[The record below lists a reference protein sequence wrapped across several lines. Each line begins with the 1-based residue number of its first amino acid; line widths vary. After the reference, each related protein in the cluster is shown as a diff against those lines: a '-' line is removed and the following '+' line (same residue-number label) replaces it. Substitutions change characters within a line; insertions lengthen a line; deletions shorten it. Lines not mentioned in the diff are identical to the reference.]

1 MKTLEEL
8 NKKTSVITSVA
19 TSAATFKDSTDNY
32 CYPTFINSFF
42 GNNGTGKSTVAKSI
56 ESKENLTVQSGLN
69 LDDYDIKIY
78 NEDFV
83 KETIVNAINPQNP
96 NKDIPGVFTIS
107 AGNGKIEK
115 EIGELLSKNKELKKE
130 NQNLQKDI
138 DKNIS
143 AREVLKN
150 DSYKDLWK
158 KSEEL
163 RSKYSNAL
171 LNKRPSVKDFAEWI
185 INEPEPL
192 QFNEDEYDKQ
202 YNLAFNNSGKK
213 YIPIPFVELELPILS
228 LLDEK
233 IINSSNSDFS
243 RFMKKI
249 GAINWV
255 RSGHDNLQDK
265 CDGLCPYC
273 QQTLPENFEDKL
285 KESFDSEYENKIKEL
300 VHYKNTFLDKGHS
313 YCSGL
318 SKLETHEYFLDN
330 PDELKKLKTII
341 QALTDAIDDNVRRID
356 DKIAVPEEPMALVSL
371 NTIKEELKFLI
382 DSANKIIAEN
392 NKVVDDIKT
401 AAEVCKNKLRK
412 HISFILAADIATFK
426 AKKEVLDTS
435 IKEST
440 ETKNKNDKAVEEN
453 KKKVTEL
460 KSKVTN
466 VTACVENIKRLL
478 LNSGFTSFSIR
489 EKPNKPNY
497 YEIVRSDGSIATNL
511 SEGERNF
518 LAFLYFHQ
526 QVLGFNNEDDEITQK
541 IVVIDD
547 PVSSMD
553 SSALFV
559 VSSLIRQMFTL
570 CPGHY
575 NKKESNIEIS
585 QIFILTHNAL
595 FHHYVTAGYD
605 DPRHYNYFSFFEVK
619 KKNEVSSIVPSL
631 KELNGNIINKNPQKS
646 YYTSLWDAYNEV
658 DSSNALITLMRQI
671 LNSYFIQTC
680 GRTEED
686 IIDDLTIN
694 HANKFVTGTDT
705 SKLELLKL
713 IVAFIDTPSGIF
725 QDDIYSTSS
734 GLDLTECKDVF
745 KTIFEALGQEQH
757 YNQMMKSAIETEK
770 EKAAI

>member
-1 MKTLEEL
+1 M
-8 NKKTSVITSVA
+8 
-19 TSAATFKDSTDNY
+19 
-32 CYPTFINSFF
+32 
-42 GNNGTGKSTVAKSI
+42 
-56 ESKENLTVQSGLN
+56 
-69 LDDYDIKIY
+69 DDYDIKIY

-585 QIFILTHNAL
+585 QIFVLTHNAL

-757 YNQMMKSAIETEK
+757 YNQMMKSATETEK
-770 EKAAI
+770 AAS

>member
-1 MKTLEEL
+1 M
-8 NKKTSVITSVA
+8 
-19 TSAATFKDSTDNY
+19 
-32 CYPTFINSFF
+32 
-42 GNNGTGKSTVAKSI
+42 
-56 ESKENLTVQSGLN
+56 
-69 LDDYDIKIY
+69 DDYDIKIY

-435 IKEST
+435 IKESN
-440 ETKNKNDKAVEEN
+440 ENKNKNDKAVEEN

-585 QIFILTHNAL
+585 QIFVLTHNAL

-757 YNQMMKSAIETEK
+757 YNQMMKSATETEK
-770 EKAAI
+770 AAS

>member
-8 NKKTSVITSVA
+8 NKKPSVITSVA

-56 ESKENLTVQSGLN
+56 ESKENLTIQSGLN

-526 QVLGFNNEDDEITQK
+526 QVLGFNNADDEITQK

-585 QIFILTHNAL
+585 QIFVLTHNAL

-619 KKNEVSSIVPSL
+619 KKNKVSSIVPSL

-757 YNQMMKSAIETEK
+757 YNQMMKSATETEK
-770 EKAAI
+770 AAS

>member
-8 NKKTSVITSVA
+8 NKKPSVITSVA

-56 ESKENLTVQSGLN
+56 ESKENLTIQSGLN

-412 HISFILAADIATFK
+412 HISFILAADIATFR

-460 KSKVTN
+460 KSTVTN

-585 QIFILTHNAL
+585 QIFVLTHNAL

-757 YNQMMKSAIETEK
+757 YNQMMKSATETEK
-770 EKAAI
+770 AAS

>member
-8 NKKTSVITSVA
+8 NKKPSVITSVA

-56 ESKENLTVQSGLN
+56 ENKENLTLQDGLT
-69 LDDYDIKIY
+69 LDNYDIKIY

-83 KETIVNAINPQNP
+83 NDTIVNAVNPSSP
-96 NKDIPGVFTIS
+96 TKDIPGVFTIS
-107 AGNGKIEK
+107 EGNGKIEK
-115 EIGELLSKNKELKKE
+115 EIGELLTKNKELSRN
-130 NQNLQKDI
+130 NQNIQKDI
-138 DKNIS
+138 DKNTS
-143 AREVLKN
+143 AGEALKN
-150 DSYKDLWK
+150 DSYKDFWSK
-158 KSEEL
+158 TAKL
-163 RSKYSNAL
+163 RAKYPNAL
-171 LNKRPSVKDFAEWI
+171 INKKPSITLFGDWI
-185 INEPEPL
+185 VDENEPSQL
-192 QFNEDEYDKQ
+192 NEDAYEKQ

-213 YIPIPFVELELPILS
+213 YYPIQYTELKLPIS
-228 LLDEK
+228 PLLEEK

-243 RFMKKI
+243 KFMKKI

-273 QQTLPENFEDKL
+273 QQTLPSDFEDKL

-300 VHYKNTFLDKGHS
+300 ISFKNTYFNMGQS
-313 YCSGL
+313 YYTNL
-318 SKLETHEYFLDN
+318 SKLDTNEYFLDN
-330 PDELKKLKTII
+330 QDDLRKLKTII
-341 QALTDAIDDNVRRID
+341 QTLTDTIDDNVRRIE
-356 DKIAVPEEPMALVSL
+356 DKIANPEEAMVLVSPD
-371 NTIKEELKFLI
+371 TIKEELKSLI
-382 DSANKIIAEN
+382 DAVNKTIVAN
-392 NKVVDDIKT
+392 NKVIDDRKT
-401 AAEVCKNKLRK
+401 AADKCKADLRK
-412 HISFILAADIATFK
+412 HIAFALAADIATYK
-426 AKKEVLDTS
+426 TKRDALITAINEKTS
-435 IKEST
+435 IK
-440 ETKNKNDKAVEEN
+440 NKNVQTIENN

-466 VTACVENIKRLL
+466 VTACVENINRLL
-478 LNSGFTSFSIR
+478 LNSGFTSFTIR
-489 EKPNKPNY
+489 EKPHKPNY
-497 YEIVRSDGSIATNL
+497 YEIVRSDGSVAINL

-585 QIFILTHNAL
+585 QIFVLTHNAL

-605 DPRHYNYFSFFEVK
+605 DPRHYSYFSFFEVK
-619 KKNEVSSIVPSL
+619 KKNEISSIVPSL
-631 KELNGNIINKNPQKS
+631 IERNGNIINKNPQKS

-671 LNSYFIQTC
+671 LNAYFIQTC
-680 GRTEED
+680 GKTEEEIQD
-686 IIDDLTIN
+686 ELFVNQIG
-694 HANKFVTGTDT
+694 KFVVGTDT

-757 YNQMMKSAIETEK
+757 YNQMMKSATETEK
-770 EKAAI
+770 AAS

>member
-8 NKKTSVITSVA
+8 NKKPSVITSVA

-56 ESKENLTVQSGLN
+56 ESKENLTIQSGLN

-585 QIFILTHNAL
+585 QIFVLTHNAL

-605 DPRHYNYFSFFEVK
+605 DPRHYNYFSLFEVK

-757 YNQMMKSAIETEK
+757 YNQMMKSATETEK
-770 EKAAI
+770 AAS

>member
-1 MKTLEEL
+1 MT
-8 NKKTSVITSVA
+8 
-19 TSAATFKDSTDNY
+19 
-32 CYPTFINSFF
+32 
-42 GNNGTGKSTVAKSI
+42 
-56 ESKENLTVQSGLN
+56 
-69 LDDYDIKIY
+69 
-78 NEDFV
+78 
-83 KETIVNAINPQNP
+83 
-96 NKDIPGVFTIS
+96 
-107 AGNGKIEK
+107 
-115 EIGELLSKNKELKKE
+115 
-130 NQNLQKDI
+130 
-138 DKNIS
+138 
-143 AREVLKN
+143 
-150 DSYKDLWK
+150 
-158 KSEEL
+158 
-163 RSKYSNAL
+163 
-171 LNKRPSVKDFAEWI
+171 
-185 INEPEPL
+185 
-192 QFNEDEYDKQ
+192 
-202 YNLAFNNSGKK
+202 
-213 YIPIPFVELELPILS
+213 
-228 LLDEK
+228 
-233 IINSSNSDFS
+233 
-243 RFMKKI
+243 
-249 GAINWV
+249 
-255 RSGHDNLQDK
+255 
-265 CDGLCPYC
+265 
-273 QQTLPENFEDKL
+273 
-285 KESFDSEYENKIKEL
+285 
-300 VHYKNTFLDKGHS
+300 
-313 YCSGL
+313 
-318 SKLETHEYFLDN
+318 
-330 PDELKKLKTII
+330 
-341 QALTDAIDDNVRRID
+341 
-356 DKIAVPEEPMALVSL
+356 LVSL

-453 KKKVTEL
+453 KKNVTEL

-570 CPGHY
+570 CPVHY

-585 QIFILTHNAL
+585 QIFVLTHNAL
-595 FHHYVTAGYD
+595 LHHYVTAGYD

-757 YNQMMKSAIETEK
+757 YNQMMKSATETEK
-770 EKAAI
+770 AAS

>member
-8 NKKTSVITSVA
+8 NKKPSVITSVA
-19 TSAATFKDSTDNY
+19 TSAATFKDSSDNY

-56 ESKENLTVQSGLN
+56 ETKENITIQDGLN
-69 LDDYDIKIY
+69 IDDYDIKIY
-78 NEDFV
+78 NEEFV

-115 EIGELLSKNKELKKE
+115 EIGELLSKNKEVQKN
-130 NQNLQKDI
+130 NQNLLKEIEKDT
-138 DKNIS
+138 S
-143 AREVLKN
+143 ASEVLKN

-163 RSKYSNAL
+163 RGKYPDAL
-171 LNKRPSVKDFAEWI
+171 LSKRPSIKDFCDWLV
-185 INEPEPL
+185 NEPEPTQL
-192 QFNEDEYDKQ
+192 DLEEYDKQ

-213 YIPIPFVELELPILS
+213 YTPVTYSGFLMPSSPLLE
-228 LLDEK
+228 EK
-233 IINSSNSDFS
+233 ITNSSSSDFS
-243 RFMKKI
+243 NFMKKI
-249 GAINWV
+249 DAITWV
-255 RSGHDNLQDK
+255 RAGHEKFHDK
-265 CDGLCPYC
+265 TDGICPYC
-273 QQTLPENFEDKL
+273 QQALPEDFEKKL
-285 KESFDSEYENKIKEL
+285 KESFDVEYENKIKEL
-300 VHYKNTFLDKGHS
+300 STFKEHYSNMGQHYSTIWSNYEQNEF
-313 YCSGL
+313 
-318 SKLETHEYFLDN
+318 FIDN
-330 PDELKKLKTII
+330 PEELKKLKTII
-341 QALTDAIDDNVRRID
+341 QLLTDTISDNARRIE
-356 DKIAVPEEPMALVSL
+356 DKINNPEEPITLLSVD
-371 NTIKEELKFLI
+371 TIKGEIENLI
-382 DSANKIIAEN
+382 DTVNKTIAEN
-392 NKVVDDIKT
+392 NKVIDDRKT
-401 AAEVCKNKLRK
+401 AADKCKSDLRK
-412 HISFILAADIATFK
+412 HLAFSFAADIATYK
-426 AKKEVLDTS
+426 AKRDTLAEA
-435 IKEST
+435 IKERK
-440 ETKNKNDKAVEEN
+440 ETKDKNDKMIETN
-453 KKKVTEL
+453 KKKVAEL
-460 KSKVTN
+460 KSRVTN
-466 VTACVENIKRLL
+466 ITACVDNIKRLL
-478 LNSGFTSFSIR
+478 LNSGFTSFTIR
-489 EKPNKPNY
+489 EKANKPNY

-585 QIFILTHNAL
+585 QIFVLTHNAL

-605 DPRHYNYFSFFEVK
+605 DSRHYNYFSFFEVK
-619 KKNEVSSIVPSL
+619 KKNEVSSIIPSL

-658 DSSNALITLMRQI
+658 YSSNALITLMRQI

-694 HANKFVTGTDT
+694 HADKFIVGSDT

-725 QDDIYSTSS
+725 QDDVYSTSS

-757 YNQMMKSAIETEK
+757 YNQMMKTAIETEK
-770 EKAAI
+770 AAK

>member
-8 NKKTSVITSVA
+8 NKKPSVITSVA

-585 QIFILTHNAL
+585 QIFVLTHNAL

-757 YNQMMKSAIETEK
+757 YNQMMKSATETEK
-770 EKAAI
+770 AAS

>member
-1 MKTLEEL
+1 MKSLEEL
-8 NKKTSVITSVA
+8 NKNASVITALA
-19 TSAATFKDSTDNY
+19 TTAATFKDSTDN
-32 CYPTFINSFF
+32 CCHPTFINSFF
-42 GNNGTGKSTVAKSI
+42 GNNGTGKSTIAKSI
-56 ESKENLTVQSGLN
+56 ETKENLTLQDGLN
-69 LDDYDIKIY
+69 LDNYDIKIY

-83 KETIVNAINPQNP
+83 NDTIVNAVNPSNP

-107 AGNGKIEK
+107 EGNGKIEK
-115 EIGELLSKNKELKKE
+115 EIGELLTQNKDLLKN
-130 NQNLQKDI
+130 NQALQK
-138 DKNIS
+138 NIEKSTS
-143 AREVLKN
+143 AGEALKN
-150 DSYKDLWK
+150 DSYKDFWSKTAKLRAKYPYALINK
-158 KSEEL
+158 K
-163 RSKYSNAL
+163 
-171 LNKRPSVKDFAEWI
+171 PSITLFGDWI
-185 INEPEPL
+185 VDENEPSQL
-192 QFNEDEYDKQ
+192 NEDAYEKQ

-213 YIPIPFVELELPILS
+213 YYLIQYAELKLPTS
-228 LLDEK
+228 PLLEEK

-255 RSGHDNLQDK
+255 RTGHANLQDK

-273 QQTLPENFEDKL
+273 QQTLPSDFEDKL

-300 VHYKNTFLDKGHS
+300 TAFKNTYFNIGQS
-313 YCSGL
+313 YYTNL
-318 SKLETHEYFLDN
+318 SKLESNEYFIDN
-330 PDELKKLKTII
+330 PDELKKLKSII
-341 QALTDAIDDNVRRID
+341 QVLTDAIDDNVRRID
-356 DKIAVPEEPMALVSL
+356 YKIASPEEPTLLASL
-371 NTIKEELKFLI
+371 DRLKEELKALI
-382 DSANKIIAEN
+382 ESANKTITEN
-392 NKVVDDIKT
+392 NKVIDDQKAAADKCKVD
-401 AAEVCKNKLRK
+401 LRK
-412 HISFILAADIATFK
+412 HIAFALTAEIATYK
-426 AKKEVLDTS
+426 TKRETLITS
-435 IKEST
+435 IRNNKANKD
-440 ETKNKNDKAVEEN
+440 KNEEIIDTN

-466 VTACVENIKRLL
+466 VTACVENINRLL
-478 LNSGFTSFSIR
+478 LNSGFTSFTIR
-489 EKPNKPNY
+489 EKTSKPNY
-497 YEIVRSDGSIATNL
+497 YEIVRSNGSVATNL

-541 IVVIDD
+541 IVIIDD

-585 QIFILTHNAL
+585 QIFVLTHNAL

-605 DPRHYNYFSFFEVK
+605 DPRHYSYFSFFEVK
-619 KKNEVSSIVPSL
+619 KKNEISSIVPSL
-631 KELNGNIINKNPQKS
+631 IERNGNIINKNPQKS

-694 HANKFVTGTDT
+694 HANKFITGSDT

-713 IVAFIDTPSGIF
+713 IVAFIDNPSGIF

-757 YNQMMKSAIETEK
+757 YNQMMKTAIETEK
-770 EKAAI
+770 AAK

>member
-8 NKKTSVITSVA
+8 NKKPSVITSVA

-56 ESKENLTVQSGLN
+56 ENKENITVQSGLN

-130 NQNLQKDI
+130 NQSLIKEI
-138 DKNIS
+138 EKNTS
-143 AREVLKN
+143 AGQALKN
-150 DSYKDLWK
+150 DAYKDLWK
-158 KSEEL
+158 KTEEL
-163 RSKYSNAL
+163 RSKYHDAL
-171 LNKRPSVKDFAEWI
+171 VNKRPSIKDFCDWI
-185 INEPEPL
+185 VDESEPSQLNLE
-192 QFNEDEYDKQ
+192 EYDKQ

-213 YIPIPFVELELPILS
+213 YTPISYSGFLMQSTPLLEERIT
-228 LLDEK
+228 
-233 IINSSNSDFS
+233 NSSSSDFS
-243 RFMKKI
+243 NFMKKI
-249 GAINWV
+249 DAINWV
-255 RSGHDNLQDK
+255 RSGHEKFHNRT
-265 CDGLCPYC
+265 DGLCPYC
-273 QQTLPENFEDKL
+273 QQTLPDNFEKKL
-285 KESFDSEYENKIKEL
+285 KESFDVEYENKINQLTTFKT
-300 VHYKNTFLDKGHS
+300 HYFNMGQN
-313 YCSGL
+313 YCSTW
-318 SKLETHEYFLDN
+318 SSYEKNEFFIDN
-330 PDELKKLKTII
+330 PEELKKLKTII
-341 QALTDAIDDNVRRID
+341 QLLTDTINDNVRRIE
-356 DKIAVPEEPMALVSL
+356 DKINNPEDPITLISTD
-371 NTIKEELKFLI
+371 TIKEEIESFI
-382 DSANKIIAEN
+382 DSVNKTIAEN
-392 NKVVDDIKT
+392 NKVIDDKKT
-401 AAEVCKNKLRK
+401 AADKCKDDLRK
-412 HISFILAADIATFK
+412 HIAFAFAADIATYK
-426 AKKEVLDTS
+426 TKRDVLVTS
-435 IKEST
+435 IRESN
-440 ETKNKNDKAVEEN
+440 EAKNKNDKTVETN

-478 LNSGFTSFSIR
+478 LNSGFTSFTIR

-526 QVLGFNNEDDEITQK
+526 QVLGFNNADDEITQK

-585 QIFILTHNAL
+585 QIFVLTHNAL

-619 KKNEVSSIVPSL
+619 KKNEISSIVPSL
-631 KELNGNIINKNPQKS
+631 IERNGNIINKNPQKS

-671 LNSYFIQTC
+671 LNAYFIQTC
-680 GRTEED
+680 GKTEEEIQD
-686 IIDDLTIN
+686 ELFVNQIG
-694 HANKFVTGTDT
+694 KFVVGTDT

-757 YNQMMKSAIETEK
+757 YNQMMKTTIETEK
-770 EKAAI
+770 TAI

>member
-8 NKKTSVITSVA
+8 NKKPSVITSVA

-435 IKEST
+435 IKESN
-440 ETKNKNDKAVEEN
+440 ENKNKNEKAVEEN

-585 QIFILTHNAL
+585 QIFVLTHNAL

-757 YNQMMKSAIETEK
+757 YNQMMKSATETEK
-770 EKAAI
+770 AAS

>member
-8 NKKTSVITSVA
+8 NKKPSVITSVA

-300 VHYKNTFLDKGHS
+300 AHYKNTFLDKGHS

-453 KKKVTEL
+453 KKNVTEL

-585 QIFILTHNAL
+585 QIFVLTHNAL

-757 YNQMMKSAIETEK
+757 YNQMMKSATETEK
-770 EKAAI
+770 AAS

>member
-8 NKKTSVITSVA
+8 NKKPSVITSVA

-143 AREVLKN
+143 AGEALKN

-163 RSKYSNAL
+163 RSKYPNAL
-171 LNKRPSVKDFAEWI
+171 LNKRPSVKDFCDWI
-185 INEPEPL
+185 INENEPKQL
-192 QFNEDEYDKQ
+192 NMEDFDKQ
-202 YNLAFNNSGKK
+202 YNLAFNNNGKRYTPIIYSG
-213 YIPIPFVELELPILS
+213 FLLESSP
-228 LLDEK
+228 LLKEK
-233 IINSSNSDFS
+233 IINSSSSDFS
-243 RFMKKI
+243 KFMKKI
-249 GAINWV
+249 DAINWV
-255 RSGHDNLQDK
+255 RAGHEKYHDK
-265 CDGLCPYC
+265 TDGLCPYC
-273 QQTLPENFEDKL
+273 QQALPDDFESKL
-285 KESFDSEYENKIKEL
+285 KESFDVEYENKINQLNSFKT
-300 VHYKNTFLDKGHS
+300 HYSSMGQHYCTIWSNFEKNEFFMDHP
-313 YCSGL
+313 
-318 SKLETHEYFLDN
+318 E
-330 PDELKKLKTII
+330 ELKKLKTII
-341 QALTDAIDDNVRRID
+341 QLLTDTVNDNVRRIE
-356 DKIAVPEEPMALVSL
+356 DKLNNPEEPIALISVD
-371 NTIKEELKFLI
+371 TIKEEIESLI
-382 DSANKIIAEN
+382 NSVNKTIADN
-392 NKVVDDIKT
+392 NKVIDDQKT
-401 AAEVCKNKLRK
+401 AADICKSYLRK
-412 HISFILAADIATFK
+412 HLAFSFSADIATYK
-426 AKKEVLDTS
+426 AKREMLVAS
-435 IKEST
+435 IKESN
-440 ETKNKNDKAVEEN
+440 ENKNKNEKTVEAN

-466 VTACVENIKRLL
+466 VTDCVENIKRLL
-478 LNSGFTSFSIR
+478 LNSGFTSFTIR

-585 QIFILTHNAL
+585 QIFVLTHNAL

-757 YNQMMKSAIETEK
+757 YNQMMKSATETEK
-770 EKAAI
+770 AAS

>member
-8 NKKTSVITSVA
+8 NKKPSVITSVA

-56 ESKENLTVQSGLN
+56 ESKENLTIQSGLN

-300 VHYKNTFLDKGHS
+300 AHYKNTFLDKGHS

-356 DKIAVPEEPMALVSL
+356 DKIAVPEEPMTLVSL

-453 KKKVTEL
+453 KKNVTEL

-585 QIFILTHNAL
+585 QIFVLTHNAL

-757 YNQMMKSAIETEK
+757 YNQMMKSATETEK
-770 EKAAI
+770 AAS

>member
-8 NKKTSVITSVA
+8 NKKPSVITSVA

-56 ESKENLTVQSGLN
+56 ESKENLTIQSGLN

-585 QIFILTHNAL
+585 QIFVLTHNAL

-757 YNQMMKSAIETEK
+757 YNQMMKSATETEK
-770 EKAAI
+770 AAS

>member
-8 NKKTSVITSVA
+8 NKKPSVITSVA

-130 NQNLQKDI
+130 NQNLQKDV

-585 QIFILTHNAL
+585 QIFVLTHNAL

-757 YNQMMKSAIETEK
+757 YNQMMKSSTETEK
-770 EKAAI
+770 AAS

>member
-757 YNQMMKSAIETEK
+757 YNQMMKSATETEK
-770 EKAAI
+770 AAS

>member
-8 NKKTSVITSVA
+8 NKKPSVITSVA

-56 ESKENLTVQSGLN
+56 ESKENLTIQSGLN

-202 YNLAFNNSGKK
+202 YNLAFNNSVKK

-585 QIFILTHNAL
+585 QIFVLTHNAL

-757 YNQMMKSAIETEK
+757 YNQMMKSATETEK
-770 EKAAI
+770 ASL

>member
-1 MKTLEEL
+1 MKSLEEL
-8 NKKTSVITSVA
+8 NKNASVITALA
-19 TSAATFKDSTDNY
+19 TTAATFKDSTDN
-32 CYPTFINSFF
+32 CCHPTFINSFF
-42 GNNGTGKSTVAKSI
+42 GNNGTGKSTIAKSI
-56 ESKENLTVQSGLN
+56 ETKENLTLQDGLN
-69 LDDYDIKIY
+69 LDNYDIKIY

-83 KETIVNAINPQNP
+83 NDTIVNAVNPSNP

-107 AGNGKIEK
+107 EGNGKIEK
-115 EIGELLSKNKELKKE
+115 EIGELLTQNKDLLKN
-130 NQNLQKDI
+130 NQALQK
-138 DKNIS
+138 NIEKSTS
-143 AREVLKN
+143 AGEALKN
-150 DSYKDLWK
+150 DSYKDFWSKTAKLRAKYPYALINK
-158 KSEEL
+158 K
-163 RSKYSNAL
+163 
-171 LNKRPSVKDFAEWI
+171 PSITLFGDWI
-185 INEPEPL
+185 VDENEPSQL
-192 QFNEDEYDKQ
+192 NEDAYEKQ

-213 YIPIPFVELELPILS
+213 YYPIQYAELKLPTS
-228 LLDEK
+228 PLLEEK

-255 RSGHDNLQDK
+255 RTGHANLQDK

-273 QQTLPENFEDKL
+273 QQTLPSDFEDKL

-300 VHYKNTFLDKGHS
+300 TAFKNTYFNIGQS
-313 YCSGL
+313 YYTNL
-318 SKLETHEYFLDN
+318 SKLESNEYFIDN
-330 PDELKKLKTII
+330 PDELKKLKSII
-341 QALTDAIDDNVRRID
+341 QVLTDAIDDNVRRID
-356 DKIAVPEEPMALVSL
+356 YKIASPEEPTLLASL
-371 NTIKEELKFLI
+371 DRLKEELKALI
-382 DSANKIIAEN
+382 ESANKTITEN
-392 NKVVDDIKT
+392 NKVIDDQKAAADKCKVD
-401 AAEVCKNKLRK
+401 LRK
-412 HISFILAADIATFK
+412 HIAFALTAEIATYK
-426 AKKEVLDTS
+426 TKRETLITS
-435 IKEST
+435 IRNNKANKD
-440 ETKNKNDKAVEEN
+440 KNEEIIDTN

-466 VTACVENIKRLL
+466 VTACVENINRLL
-478 LNSGFTSFSIR
+478 LNSGFTSFTIR
-489 EKPNKPNY
+489 EKTSKPNY
-497 YEIVRSDGSIATNL
+497 YEIVRSNGSVATNL

-541 IVVIDD
+541 IVIIDD

-585 QIFILTHNAL
+585 QIFVLTHNAL

-605 DPRHYNYFSFFEVK
+605 DPRHYSYFSFFEVK
-619 KKNEVSSIVPSL
+619 KKNEISSIVPSL
-631 KELNGNIINKNPQKS
+631 IERNGNIINKNPQKS

-694 HANKFVTGTDT
+694 HANKFITGSDT

-713 IVAFIDTPSGIF
+713 IVAFIDNPSGIF

-757 YNQMMKSAIETEK
+757 YNQMMKTAIETEK
-770 EKAAI
+770 AAK